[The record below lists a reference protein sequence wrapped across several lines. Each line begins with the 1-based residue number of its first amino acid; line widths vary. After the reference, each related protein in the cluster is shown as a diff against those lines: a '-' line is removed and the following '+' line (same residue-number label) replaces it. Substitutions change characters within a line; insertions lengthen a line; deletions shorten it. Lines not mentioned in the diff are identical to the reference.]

1 MTTVFPIEYKCPVC
15 GHVHTTDVMGST
27 SAFRGPDLDGRPSP
41 LARDTIY
48 LHIKECPNCHFASYG
63 TPDSTEI
70 DRDFLESENYKNC
83 DFIQFKSHRVMLF
96 YRVFMI
102 SRETGNLRAML
113 FNLVNCAWVCDDDGD
128 IENAIKFRIQIND
141 LFNEIFDFSDSE
153 NDGILIVKADF
164 MRRAHLFD
172 ELIDEFK
179 DRTFEEP
186 FYENMRKFQIE
197 KAKEKDDGIYTCDD
211 VEGYN
216 EFKYG

>member
-96 YRVFMI
+96 DR
-102 SRETGNLRAML
+102 
-113 FNLVNCAWVCDDDGD
+113 VCDDDGD